1 MNQEESIKFAE
12 KYLADLLSFF
22 GINADVTTEFNDDVI
37 EVSVSSTGDN
47 SLLIERNAETLRSI
61 QYLLSTT
68 LRNRD
73 AAITRVNVDIADYK
87 RQRAD
92 KVAKQSREWIEEVLR
107 TGDSYVADLNAA
119 DRRIVHRVADEYPNV
134 KTFSEGEGRDRRRP
148 QHPVDHV
155 RRGQAD
161 LTV

>member
-22 GINADVTTEFNDDVI
+22 GINAEIVTEYNDDVI
-37 EVSVSSTGDN
+37 ELSIPSTPDN
-47 SLLIERNAETLRSI
+47 SLLIGRNAETLRSI

-73 AAITRVNVDIADYK
+73 AAVTRVNVDIADYK
-87 RQRAD
+87 KQRAD
-92 KVAKQSREWIEEVLR
+92 KVAKQAREWIEEVLR

-119 DRRIVHRVADEYPNV
+119 DRRIVHRVADEYPNI
-134 KTFSEGEGRDRRRP
+134 KTFSEGEGRDRRVIIA
-148 QHPVDHV
+148 Q
-155 RRGQAD
+155 QSS
-161 LTV
+161 